1 MNKVIE
7 AGFISAAFMLTGDV
21 MAQMRDAGI
30 YGIDKTPEI
39 RTGADR
45 GGVTVRVD
53 DLLAPHAF
61 SRALRDPLWP
71 ESQRWPDTSGRTRDE
86 VSLAY
91 GWRNV
96 SVEGALSTENDRS
109 DNWLRLG
116 SDKPAFASSHRLSFT
131 SHKNWTFQISR
142 GRMNRPD
149 QVDPNEEIKRTTIAT
164 IYQYPFDHAKW
175 QTTIAYGRSGK
186 KADGSTGDAYL
197 FESLLQIRRSHV
209 VFARAERALADE
221 LFLER
226 EALPGQ
232 NFNTNRYTLGYV
244 YNVPSTGLTK
254 LTVGGLVSKRV
265 VPFDHVGSFGTEPVG
280 YKVFVRL
287 SIQMH

>member
-1 MNKVIE
+1 MNTVIK
-7 AGFISAAFMLTGDV
+7 AGFLSAALLLAGDV
-21 MAQMRDAGI
+21 MAQTRDAGL
-30 YGIDKTPEI
+30 YGIDTAREW
-39 RTGADR
+39 RSVAER
-45 GGVTVRVD
+45 GGIAVRVD
-53 DLLAPHAF
+53 DLLAPSAF

-71 ESQRWPDTSGRTRDE
+71 DVQRWPDTSGRTRDE

-96 SVEGALSTENDRS
+96 SVEGALSTENDRR

-142 GRMNRPD
+142 GRMSRAD
-149 QVDPNEEIKRTTIAT
+149 QVDPSDDIKRTTIAT
-164 IYQYPFDHAKW
+164 TYQYPFDHAKW
-175 QTTIAYGRSGK
+175 QTTLAYGRSGK
-186 KADGSTGDAYL
+186 KADGSTGNAYL

-221 LFLER
+221 LFAER

-244 YNVPSTGLTK
+244 YNVPSTGSTK
-254 LTVGGLVSKRV
+254 LTVGGLASKRV
-265 VPFDHVGSFGTEPVG
+265 VPFDYAGSFGREPVA

-287 SIQMH
+287 SMPMR